1 MSHGPSAHP
10 PIGPADMRWTSARYD
25 QLERAARL
33 GLRVALSRRGTEYVV
48 TATRLG
54 QLDGKESFRA
64 RLPMTGDEMEF
75 ALEDIEWFQVIDS
88 E

>member
-1 MSHGPSAHP
+1 
-10 PIGPADMRWTSARYD
+10 MRFTSARYD

-64 RLPMTGDEMEF
+64 RLPMTGEEMEF